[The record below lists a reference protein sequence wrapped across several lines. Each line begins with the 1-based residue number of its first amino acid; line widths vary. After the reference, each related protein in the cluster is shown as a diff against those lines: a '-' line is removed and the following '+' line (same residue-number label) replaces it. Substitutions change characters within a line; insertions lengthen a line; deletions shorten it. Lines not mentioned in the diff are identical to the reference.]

1 MQFPQIVSSQERCE
15 VPTADFSKNG
25 YGCFMFF
32 PVWWVSEERHIDS
45 SKALRLKAE
54 VLEIPERLFY
64 TTLYG
69 TAVAVALVVFGAI
82 PWYCTNQKEASFR
95 KRIYID

>member
-1 MQFPQIVSSQERCE
+1 
-15 VPTADFSKNG
+15 
-25 YGCFMFF
+25 MFF

-54 VLEIPERLFY
+54 VLEIPERLFI
-64 TTLYG
+64 
-69 TAVAVALVVFGAI
+69 TAVYGMAIAIALVVIGAI
-82 PWYCTNQKEASFR
+82 PWYCTTKKESTFR